1 MLSPSEAFQIAV
13 PRRPAVL
20 CLKRGE
26 ETQLIAVSWFTWLNM
41 RRQPMISYA
50 MERSAALGLDLQ
62 ENDELYLAFPEPRA
76 VEGFKAGLHARPA
89 PEGQEDEAD
98 SRVTSQ
104 HGLAGSF
111 FLRALRLC
119 CAAPWPAPITIRSKK
134 CAFSTAILRMHSTSA
149 NEKSN
154 ITISRRREPSAFSAF
169 CVGGCHALGKFYI

>member
-50 MERSAALGLDLQ
+50 MERSAALGL
-62 ENDELYLAFPEPRA
+62 AFPEPRA

-89 PEGQEDEAD
+89 PKGQEDETD

-104 HGLAGSF
+104 HGLPVILPAGTEIV
-111 FLRALRLC
+111 LRCTLAR
-119 CAAPWPAPITIRSKK
+119 AYNYPFKK
-134 CAFSTAILRMHSTSA
+134 VRIFNCNFEDAQHI
-149 NEKSN
+149 
-154 ITISRRREPSAFSAF
+154 
-169 CVGGCHALGKFYI
+169 GKRKK

>member
-26 ETQLIAVSWFTWLNM
+26 ETQLIAVNWFTWLNM
-41 RRQPMISYA
+41 RNQPMISYA
-50 MERSAALGLDLQ
+50 MERSAVMGLDLQ

-89 PEGQEDEAD
+89 PEGQEDETD
-98 SRVTSQ
+98 SRVTNQ
-104 HGLAGSF
+104 YGLPVI
-111 FLRALRLC
+111 LRAGTELVLRCTL
-119 CAAPWPAPITIRSKK
+119 ARAYNYPFKK

-169 CVGGCHALGKFYI
+169 LRGRLPRAG